1 MALDNIKVP
10 QMMRRRAVQLNTLI
24 CLYRFNELFSPPPS
38 LAIHFF
44 LFENYKMRAQHCS
57 IIYTYTH
64 AQDINCVFG
73 LMVVYIHIYTISPL
87 KGRDCCFFSSLLR
100 AILFTYNIYRAM
112 STFICGRLFYHTH
125 EVSLLCSIVRWCCG
139 RGAVCKKMCLRRKA
153 RRGGG
158 GAAKRNE
165 ISKGRTRI
173 AGEHF
178 VRLTKDNI
186 FARMLFVIYV
196 QIELNNLLYL
206 YRYASSIQLRVCS
219 YIPI

>member
-1 MALDNIKVP
+1 
-10 QMMRRRAVQLNTLI
+10 MMRRRAVQLNTLI

-44 LFENYKMRAQHCS
+44 FIWKLQNACSALFDHTRM
-57 IIYTYTH
+57 YTH

-73 LMVVYIHIYTISPL
+73 LTVLYIHIYTISPL

-125 EVSLLCSIVRWCCG
+125 EVSLLCSIVRWCCS

-196 QIELNNLLYL
+196 
-206 YRYASSIQLRVCS
+206 
-219 YIPI
+219 